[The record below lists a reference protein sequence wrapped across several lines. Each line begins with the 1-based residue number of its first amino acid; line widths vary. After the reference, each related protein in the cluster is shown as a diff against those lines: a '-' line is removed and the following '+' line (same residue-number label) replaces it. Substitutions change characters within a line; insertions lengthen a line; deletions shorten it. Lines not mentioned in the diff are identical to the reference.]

1 MFGLKGKTSR
11 IIFLIAIILLF
22 CSVPGMAADYPTKPI
37 SLILPFGPGGSTD
50 LTGRALFNAA
60 KPYLGQPIISENKAG
75 GGGTVGISLLLQKAP
90 DGYTLAILPCVAVMT
105 AYHMG
110 KINFNPVGD
119 LTHIFRYTSYQNGL
133 VVRADAPWKTIQDFI
148 KYVKENPQ
156 KVSCGT
162 PGVGTASHLMM
173 EDFSMLAGN
182 LQMLHIP
189 YKGDAETNTALLG
202 GHVDSVLT
210 SSSWAPLVDAG
221 KFRLLVTYT
230 SQRLERYPQVPT
242 FKEIGYEM
250 AYTSPLIVVGP
261 KGIPQPIVKRLH
273 EVLKK
278 ASDNPEY
285 LATLKKL
292 DLPPIYLP
300 LEDLEMA
307 ARNESDA
314 IGKTVRKLGLSKQ
327 Q

>member
-1 MFGLKGKTSR
+1 MLGLERKTFGFIL
-11 IIFLIAIILLF
+11 FVAAILF
-22 CSVPGMAADYPTKPI
+22 GSVAGMAADYPIKPI
-37 SLILPFGPGGSTD
+37 SLIIPFGAGGSTD

-60 KPYLGQPIISENKAG
+60 KPYLGQPIIAENKAG
-75 GGGTVGISLLLQKAP
+75 GGGSVGINLMLNKAP
-90 DGYTLAILPCVAVMT
+90 DGYTVAILPCVAVMT

-119 LTHIFRYTSYQNGL
+119 LTHIYRYSSYQNGL
-133 VVRADAPWKTIQDFI
+133 VVRADAPWKTIQEFI

-182 LQMLHIP
+182 LQMTHIP

-210 SSSWAPLVDAG
+210 STSWAPLVDAG
-221 KFRLLVTYT
+221 KFRLLVTFT
-230 SQRLERYPQVPT
+230 SERLERYPRVPT
-242 FKEIGYEM
+242 FKEVGYEM

-261 KGIPQPIVKRLH
+261 KGMPKPIVKKLH

-278 ASDNPEY
+278 ASDHPEY

-292 DLPPIYLP
+292 DLPSIYLP
-300 LEDLEMA
+300 LEDLETA
-307 ARNESDA
+307 ARKESDA
-314 IGKTVRKLGLSKQ
+314 IGRTVRKLGLSKQ
-327 Q
+327 P

>member
-1 MFGLKGKTSR
+1 MFGLEGKTNR
-11 IIFLIAIILLF
+11 IIFLIAIILV

-37 SLILPFGPGGSTD
+37 SLIIPFGAGGSTD

-60 KPYLGQPIISENKAG
+60 KEYLGQPIIAENKAG
-75 GGGTVGISLLLQKAP
+75 GGGTVGISLILNKAP

-110 KINFNPVGD
+110 KINFSPVDD

-133 VVRADAPWKTIQDFI
+133 VVRADSPWKTFQDFI
-148 KYVKENPQ
+148 KYVKDNPQ

-162 PGVGTASHLMM
+162 PGVGSASHLIM
-173 EDFSMLAGN
+173 EDFLMLAGN
-182 LQMLHIP
+182 LQMIHIP

-202 GHVDSVLT
+202 GHVDSVL
-210 SSSWAPLVDAG
+210 SSTSWAPLVDAG

-242 FKEIGYEM
+242 FKEVGYDM
-250 AYTSPLIVVGP
+250 AYSSPLIVVGP
-261 KGIPQPIVKRLH
+261 KGMPKPIIKRLH
-273 EVLKK
+273 DVLKK
-278 ASDNPEY
+278 ASENSEF

-292 DLPPIYLP
+292 DLPLINLP
-300 LEDLEMA
+300 LEDLEMT
-307 ARNESDA
+307 ARKESEA
-314 IGKTVRKLGLSKQ
+314 IGKIVHKLGLSKKQ
-327 Q
+327 